1 MVSRAK
7 TRLFQSEY
15 LGLDSASLRR
25 SLALRLT
32 YSLAKEQT
40 AATVHD
46 WFLALAY
53 AVRDRLTDRWMDT
66 QRVHEEMDAKQVY
79 YLSLEFLIGRS
90 LTNGLINLGILGVVR
105 DVLTEAGISPEEVL
119 EMECEAGLGNGG
131 LGRLAAC
138 FLDSLATL
146 NLPGCGYGIRY
157 EYGIFTQRIDENG
170 AQIEHPDNWLRYGNP
185 WEFPRP
191 EILYTVRFG
200 GRVVEVRDEGDV
212 PRSLWVDTHD
222 VMAMAYDMPIPGF
235 CGPTVGS
242 LRLWSAKASRDFDL
256 DYFNRG
262 DYIRAVE
269 EKNATENISR
279 VLYPS
284 DTTDVGRKL
293 RLRQQYFFVS
303 ASLQDIIKIYQQRH
317 TDFELLP
324 ERAAIQLNDTH
335 PAIAVAEL
343 MRLLVDQYHLSWGRA
358 WNITRRCFS
367 YTNHTLLPEALET
380 WPVATFEAL
389 LPRHLQIIY
398 RINYWLLQEVT
409 HHFPGDA
416 DLLARISLVD
426 ERNERR
432 LRMAHL
438 ACVGSHHINGVA
450 ALHTELMRTTIFADF
465 HRLYPE
471 RFLNITNGITPRR
484 WLLLANSSLA
494 VLVREAVGKC
504 WATDLN
510 LLTELRPRAEDAGFR
525 EEVRNVKRANKKT
538 LANFIQRQVGITI
551 DAESLFDVQIKRI
564 HEYKRQ
570 LLNILH
576 VVAQYRRLRADPGL
590 EMVSRTVIFAG
601 KAAPS
606 YHLAKLTIHL
616 INAVAEVVNHDPV
629 VGGRLRVVFLPNYNV
644 TLAEQIVPAAE
655 LSEQISTAGHEAS
668 GTGNMKLALN
678 GALTIGTLDGANIEI
693 RDAVGPD
700 HFFLFGL
707 TAAEVA
713 RLRRDGY
720 NPWNF
725 YEGELRAV
733 LEMIAEGYFS
743 VTDPGR
749 FRPLVERLTVGGDP
763 YLVLADY
770 AAYAACQA
778 RVEAVYRDPE
788 IWTKH
793 AILNIAAMGPFSSD
807 RAVQE
812 YAQRVWKVTSVQ
824 IPQRGVGAAT
834 TNPER
839 RGPSCRQ

>member
-1 MVSRAK
+1 MVSRAE
-7 TRLFQSEY
+7 TRLFQAEY
-15 LGLDSASLRR
+15 LGLDPVSLRR

-40 AATVHD
+40 AATVRD
-46 WFLALAY
+46 WFITLAY
-53 AVRDRLTDRWMDT
+53 TVRDRLTDRWMDS
-66 QRVHEEMDAKQVY
+66 QRIHEETDAKRVY

-90 LTNGLINLGILGVVR
+90 LTNGLINLGVLGVVR
-105 DVLTEAGISPEEVL
+105 DVLGEIGMSLDEVL
-119 EMECEAGLGNGG
+119 DMEYEAGLGNGG

-138 FLDSLATL
+138 FLDSMATL

-157 EYGIFTQRIDENG
+157 EYGIFSQRIDATG
-170 AQIEHPDNWLRYGNP
+170 AQVERPDNWLRYGNP

-191 EILYTVRFG
+191 EVLYTVRFG
-200 GRVVEVRDEGDV
+200 GKVLEVREEGDV
-212 PRSLWVDTHD
+212 LRSLWVDTHD
-222 VMAMAYDMPIPGF
+222 VMAMAYDIPIPGF
-235 CGPTVGS
+235 CVPKVSS

-284 DTTDVGRKL
+284 DTTDVGREL

-303 ASLQDIIKIYQQRH
+303 ASLQDIINTYLQRH
-317 TDFELLP
+317 TDFDLLP

-343 MRLLVDQYHLSWGRA
+343 MRLLVDHYHLSWDHA

-380 WPVATFEAL
+380 WSVVIFETL

-398 RINYWLLQEVT
+398 RINYELLQEAAY
-409 HHFPGDA
+409 HCPGDA
-416 DLLARISLVD
+416 ALLARISLID
-426 ERNERR
+426 EHNDRR

-450 ALHTELMRTTIFADF
+450 ALHSELMQTTIFADF
-465 HRLYPE
+465 HRIYPE

-484 WLLLANSSLA
+484 WLLLANPGLA
-494 VLVREAVGKC
+494 ALIGEVLGKC
-504 WATDLN
+504 WATDLD
-510 LLTELRPRAEDAGFR
+510 LLTELRPWAADAGFG
-525 EEVRNVKRANKKT
+525 EEVRNVKHANKKT
-538 LANFIQRQVGITI
+538 LAAFIQRQVGII
-551 DAESLFDVQIKRI
+551 VDPASLFDVQIKRI

-570 LLNILH
+570 LLNILY
-576 VVAQYRRLRADPGL
+576 VVAQYRRLRENPGMA
-590 EMVSRTVIFAG
+590 MVPRTIIFAG

-606 YHLAKLTIHL
+606 YHLAKLIVHL
-616 INAVAEVVNHDPV
+616 INSVADVINHDPLV
-629 VGGRLRVVFLPNYNV
+629 EGRLRVVFLPNYNV

-693 RDAVGPD
+693 RNAVGAD

-707 TAAEVA
+707 SATEVF

-720 NPWNF
+720 DPWQF
-725 YEGELRAV
+725 YVGELRLV
-733 LEMIAEGYFS
+733 LEMIGEGYFN
-743 VTDPGR
+743 VTDPDR

-778 RVEAVYRDPE
+778 RVEAAYHDSE
-788 IWTKH
+788 TWTQH
-793 AILNIAAMGPFSSD
+793 AILNIAAMGSFSSD
-807 RAVQE
+807 RAVRE
-812 YAQRVWKVTSVQ
+812 YAERIWNVTPLQ
-824 IPQRGVGAAT
+824 IPQRGT
-834 TNPER
+834 TVSIEK
-839 RGPSCRQ
+839 RGPSCFQ